1 MNHSVLSGNLDF
13 CVLIPCFNNLQGL
26 IVSLKSIY
34 YPTSNF
40 LVVVVDDGS
49 RESINEIELTEM
61 TNLPVRVIGMQQNV
75 GITKALNAGLDW
87 IIKNLTTNYV
97 ARLDCGDIC
106 AKDRFVK
113 QIEFLKANPQIS
125 LLGSW
130 CKFEDELTRRV
141 FYYKSPQHHNDIYKD
156 MYYRNSFMHASVIMN
171 VSLLKQLGFYPTNY
185 EYAEDYALFWEICKS
200 SQVHILPESLV
211 NCLLNRNGISYKNK
225 NKQIRARFKVVRKLA
240 PNSLYKLFGLVKLF
254 FLLLLPKKIILQ
266 LKLFMHND
274 ATVVK

>member
-1 MNHSVLSGNLDF
+1 MNGSVLSGNLDF

-34 YPTSNF
+34 YPTLNF

-49 RESINEIELTEM
+49 VEPLDENYVSKITSK
-61 TNLPVRVIGMQQNV
+61 PVRVIRMQQNV
-75 GITKALNAGLDW
+75 GITQALNAGLTW
-87 IIKNLTTNYV
+87 IVENVKTNYI
-97 ARLDCGDIC
+97 ARLDCDDIC
-106 AKDRFVK
+106 SKERFVK
-113 QIEFLKANPQIS
+113 QISFLKTHSQIS

-130 CKFEDELTRRV
+130 CSFEDSKTGKHYL
-141 FYYKSPQHHNDIYKD
+141 YKSPALHTSIVKD
-156 MYYRNSFMHASVIMN
+156 MYSRNSFIHPTVIIN
-171 VSLLKQLGFYPTNY
+171 VAVLDKTGFYPANY
-185 EYAEDYALFWEICKS
+185 EYAEDYALFWKICTI

-211 NCLLNRNGISYKNK
+211 NCLLNRKGISYKNK
-225 NKQIRARFKVVRKLA
+225 NKQLYARLKVVRKLA